1 MAIAFILI
9 NTDVS
14 KEDEVVEKLK
24 TLSEVKEV
32 DMVYGIYDIIAKV
45 EAPDLKAIRE
55 GVSDR
60 IRNIEGI
67 RKTMT
72 MIAADE

>member
-1 MAIAFILI
+1 MAFILI

-24 TLSEVKEV
+24 TLAEVKEV

-45 EAPDLKAIRE
+45 EAPDLKSIRE

-60 IRNIEGI
+60 IRNIDGI

-72 MIAADE
+72 MIAADD

>member
-1 MAIAFILI
+1 
-9 NTDVS
+9 
-14 KEDEVVEKLK
+14 
-24 TLSEVKEV
+24 
-32 DMVYGIYDIIAKV
+32 MVYGIYDIIAKV
-45 EAPDLKAIRE
+45 EAPELKAIRE

>member
-1 MAIAFILI
+1 MI
-9 NTDVS
+9 NTEVS
-14 KEDEVVEKLK
+14 AEDAVVEQLRKLP
-24 TLSEVKEV
+24 EVKDV
-32 DMVYGIYDIIAKV
+32 DLVYGIYDIIAKV

-55 GVSDR
+55 GVTEK
-60 IRNIEGI
+60 IRNIPGI